1 MNKTIELLGTN
12 VCVGIQI
19 LDYTFKYETTC
30 HETFGE
36 GQDFYFHK
44 FKTSHPKY
52 GDSHFIV
59 MTTTKMLTMYDLV
72 KALINWASIT
82 LHHKF
87 HINLYQAGIEVMRKV
102 MPESWIHMETW
113 DEAYREMPLA
123 SLVFEYAHNTFYVDC
138 LAHIELAWQ
147 DFNAKHGNIQLTTIY
162 SK

>member
-44 FKTSHPKY
+44 FKTSHKKY
-52 GDSHFIV
+52 GEDTFIV
-59 MTTTKMLTMYDLV
+59 MTTTKMLTIRRLV
-72 KALINWASIT
+72 GSLLNWACIT
-82 LHHKF
+82 MYHDF
-87 HINLYQAGIEVMRKV
+87 AINLEEAGKDIMEVVVNDRLLRTD
-102 MPESWIHMETW
+102 EWS
-113 DEAYREMPLA
+113 EAYREMPLA
-123 SLVFEYAHNTFYVDC
+123 SLVFDYAHNTFYVDC

-147 DFNAKHGNIQLTTIY
+147 SFNAKHGNIQLTTIY

>member
-59 MTTTKMLTMYDLV
+59 MTTTKMLTMRRLMES
-72 KALINWASIT
+72 LLNWASIT
-82 LHHKF
+82 MYHDF
-87 HINLYQAGIEVMRKV
+87 AINLEAAGKDIMEVV
-102 MPESWIHMETW
+102 VHNTLLHT
-113 DEAYREMPLA
+113 DEWADAYREMPLA
-123 SLVFEYAHNTFYVDC
+123 SLVFDYAHNTFYVDC
-138 LAHIELAWQ
+138 LADIELAWQ
-147 DFNAKHGNIQLTTIY
+147 DFNAKHGNIQLTT